1 MSIADLVIPGEPAAD
16 IGSDHALLAC
26 YLVDEGRCP
35 RAICGELGDGPYRR
49 TLEAVR
55 KYGLDHL
62 IEVRQGDGLEVLDCG
77 EVATV
82 VLAGMGGYTIV
93 SILNASPAKT
103 QSFKRLVLQ
112 PMNALAEVRRL
123 ANSKGWKI
131 EKETV
136 VKDGDYYVNLV
147 INPQCRQ
154 DNKLSETELRWG
166 PILMQGAAQESVVRD
181 YYRFQL
187 DKLERIIAGIPN
199 NSTGRSLMRK
209 QEYERRKKEL
219 EEILQ

>member
-49 TLEAVR
+49 TFEAVR
-55 KYGLDHL
+55 KHGLGHL
-62 IEVRQGDGLEVLDCG
+62 IEVRQGNGLEVLACG

-82 VLAGMGGYTIV
+82 VLAGMGGNTIV
-93 SILNASPAKT
+93 DILNASPVKT
-103 QSFKRLVLQ
+103 KSFKRLVLQ

-123 ANSKGWKI
+123 ANSNGWCI
-131 EKETV
+131 EEETV

-147 INPQCRQ
+147 LNPQLLQ
-154 DNKLSETELRWG
+154 DHKLSEAELRWG
-166 PILMQGAAQESVVRD
+166 PILMRSAVKEAVVKD

-187 DKLERIIAGIPN
+187 DKLERSIAGIPN
-199 NSTGRSLMRK
+199 HSTGRSLMRK
-209 QEYERRKKEL
+209 REYEKTKKEL

>member
-1 MSIADLVIPGEPAAD
+1 MSIADLVIAGEPVAD

-35 RAICGELGDGPYRR
+35 RAICGELGEGPYRR
-49 TLEAVR
+49 TFEAVC

-62 IEVRQGDGLEVLDCG
+62 IEVRQGNGLEVLAVG

-82 VLAGMGGYTIV
+82 VLAGMGGNTIV
-93 SILNASPAKT
+93 SILNASPPKT
-103 QSFKRLVLQ
+103 QSFNRLVLQ
-112 PMNALAEVRRL
+112 PMNALVEVRRL
-123 ANSKGWKI
+123 ASSKGWSI

-147 INPQCRQ
+147 LNPRCRQ

-166 PILMQGAAQESVVRD
+166 PLLMQDAQKEPVVRD

-187 DKLERIIAGIPN
+187 DKLERIIAGIPKH
-199 NSTGRSLMRK
+199 STGRSLRRK
-209 QEYERRKKEL
+209 QEYEKRKKEL
-219 EEILQ
+219 EEVLK